1 MGIAQKTNM
10 SQILERQINEF
21 IQKSRLLTGKVIQ
34 EREPWNT
41 EVTAQAIRHFAYGI
55 SDDNPL
61 WLDREYARKSSYG
74 SLVAP
79 PSFLTSVLYPVLH
92 GYPMQLPMSNL
103 IGELEYEWFHPI
115 LEGDTL
121 SPSAKQTGVYESKD
135 RHNRP
140 LVCILSET
148 SYWNQKEEL
157 VGKARSNL
165 AWAARTEN
173 DLLVNRSIYQYSEE
187 ELAVIR
193 EALDRESRR
202 GDRLLWGEEVEINA
216 QLPPLVRGPLTVG
229 DLVCWQAAIGPSYRP
244 GALGYRDTL
253 KAPHTTVKNPITGW
267 SIKNSQHHE
276 DFLLAKQRG
285 MPAPFDNGVMRF
297 AWLSPLLT
305 NWMGDR
311 GQLKR
316 LSVQTIAPVLYGD
329 TIWYEGTVI
338 KKTEQESGILAQVK
352 ITGTNQLGELTTTGE
367 AEVLLPCRTQ
377 NPQESPVEF
386 IAPNSYPEEP
396 CFHQLIEA
404 QVQQRPEAIA
414 LVDSQGQLTYRE
426 LNQQANQLAHYLKQF
441 KLKPNTLIGICLDR
455 SCEFAIAI
463 LAILK
468 AGSGYLPLD
477 PDYPA
482 ERLGFML
489 KDAQVPVVI
498 TRKELQKIAPESDIK
513 LIYTDLNQSEISQQS
528 VENLADPVSSNHLAY
543 AVYTSGSTGQPKA
556 VCIPH
561 YSLSSYMR
569 SIVLPLGIKPSDKYL
584 HTASFAFSA
593 GVRQTLLPL
602 FLGATLVIA
611 NQQQR
616 QDPVQ
621 LFKLIKKTKV
631 TIWDT
636 VPTIWRFCIDFLQEI
651 EIQVRFELL
660 NNSLRLILVTGEP
673 LAWNLPQDWH
683 DQLQHNAQMINLYSQ
698 SETTGTVSYYL
709 IPEDFQDKTGIVP
722 LGKPVEDTKIFLL
735 DEQLNQVEVGEV
747 GELCVAGKRQV
758 RSYLNRP
765 ELTRKKFILNPF
777 EGIPHLYKTG
787 DLARYSPEGILEFVG
802 RSDRRIKIRGF
813 RVELEGIEATLNQH
827 PEVKETV
834 VIARDDLPKDNN
846 LVAYVATNHHALAP
860 EKSHQLQEQLRNF
873 IAQTMPEY
881 AVPNFFIFLD
891 SLPRNPNGKLDR
903 RNLPSPQSLNRQ
915 RDNFIAPRDELEL
928 ELAKIWESILDIQP
942 IGIQDNFF
950 TLGGHSLLAVRLFA
964 KIEQIFNHN
973 LPLSILL
980 DAPTI
985 EQLANLLRQE
995 GWSATWSSLVAI
1007 KPNGLKPPLF
1017 CVHGIG
1023 GNILSYRNLAHYLPS
1038 DLPVYALQA
1047 VGLDGKQ
1054 PYLATIEAMAE
1065 HYLKEI
1071 QSVQPQG
1078 PYFLLAHS
1086 FGGKVI
1092 FEMAHKLHQ
1101 QGQSIGLLALLDSS
1115 SPEEK
1120 FISLSPAEEQQRKE
1134 KFMSQLPSWSKEP
1147 GISPLIEVLY
1157 QAKRRYK
1164 AKPYPGKVVY
1174 FKAKEEQSRKTDLF
1188 IENWRKFAQEGLDCY
1203 EVSGDHWSM
1212 LEEPHVQDLA
1222 KQIEFCLNFVL

>member
-1 MGIAQKTNM
+1 M
-10 SQILERQINEF
+10 SQIIDRQLKEF
-21 IQKSRLLTGKVIQ
+21 IEKSRLLTGQIIQ

-61 WLDREYARKSSYG
+61 WLDPDYARKSDYG

-79 PSFLTSVLYPVLH
+79 PTFLTSVLYPSLH
-92 GYPMQLPMSNL
+92 GYPMKIPMSNL
-103 IGELEYEWFHPI
+103 IGELEYEWFVPI
-115 LEGDTL
+115 LEGDSL
-121 SPSAKQTGVYESKD
+121 NPSAKQTGVYESKD
-135 RHNRP
+135 RQNRP

-148 SYWNQKEEL
+148 SYWNQKQEL
-157 VGKARSNL
+157 VGQAKTNL
-165 AWAARTEN
+165 VWAARTEN

-187 ELAVIR
+187 ELAEISK
-193 EALDRESRR
+193 ALEQESRR
-202 GDRLLWGEEVEINA
+202 GDRILWGEDLEMGT

-229 DLVCWQAAIGPSYRP
+229 DLICWQAAIGPSYRP
-244 GALGYRDTL
+244 GALGYHDLL
-253 KAPHTTVKNPITGW
+253 KAPHTAVQNPITGW
-267 SIKNSQHHE
+267 SIKHSQHHE

-316 LSVQTIAPVLYGD
+316 LSVQMIAPVLYGD
-329 TIWYEGTVI
+329 TIWYQGTVI
-338 KKTEQESGILAQVK
+338 KKTACESGILAQVK

-367 AEVLLPCRTQ
+367 AEVLLPCRT
-377 NPQESPVEF
+377 PEDSLVEF
-386 IAPNSYPEEP
+386 IVANSYPEEP
-396 CFHQLIEA
+396 CFHQFIEA
-404 QVQQRPEAIA
+404 QVERRPTAIA
-414 LVDSQGQLTYRE
+414 LVDSHRQLTYRE
-426 LNQQANQLAHYLKQF
+426 FNQQANQLAHYLKQF
-441 KLKPNTLIGICLDR
+441 NLKPNTLIGICLDR

-482 ERLGFML
+482 ERLAFML

-498 TRKELQKIAPESDIK
+498 TGKELRKNLPESDVKFI
-513 LIYTDLNQSEISQQS
+513 DLDSNPLEIAQQS
-528 VENLADPVSSNHLAY
+528 LENPANAVSSNDLAY
-543 AVYTSGSTGQPKA
+543 AIYTSGSTGQPKA

-561 YSLSSYMR
+561 YSLSSYLQ
-569 SIVLPLGIKPSDKYL
+569 SIVLPLGIEPSDQYL

-602 FLGATLVIA
+602 FVGATLIIA
-611 NQQQR
+611 NREQR

-621 LFKLIKKTKV
+621 LFQLIKNAKV

-651 EIQVRFELL
+651 DSNVRLNLL

-673 LAWNLPQDWH
+673 LAWNIPQDWRY
-683 DQLQHNAQMINLYSQ
+683 QIQHHAQMINLYSQ
-698 SETTGTVSYYL
+698 SETTGTVSYYI
-709 IPEDFQDKTGIVP
+709 IPEACQDQIGIVP
-722 LGKPVEDTKIFLL
+722 LGKPIEDVTILLL
-735 DEQLNQVEVGEV
+735 DEDLKPVPEGEI

-758 RSYLNRP
+758 CSYLNRP
-765 ELTRKKFILNPF
+765 ELTANKFILNPF
-777 EGIPHLYKTG
+777 EGITHLYKTG
-787 DLARYSPEGILEFVG
+787 DLARYSPEGVLEFVG

-827 PEVKETV
+827 PDVKETV

-846 LVAYVATNHHALAP
+846 LVAYVATNHHCLNPA
-860 EKSHQLQEQLRNF
+860 ESHQIQEQIRNF
-873 IAQTMPEY
+873 IAQKLPEY
-881 AVPNFFIFLD
+881 AVPNFFVLLD
-891 SLPRNPNGKLDR
+891 HLPRNPNGKLER
-903 RNLPSPQSLNRQ
+903 RHLPSPKSLTSQNS
-915 RDNFIAPRDELEL
+915 NFIAPRDELEL
-928 ELAKIWESILDIQP
+928 ELTQIWESILDTQP

-950 TLGGHSLLAVRLFA
+950 SLGGHSLLAVRLFA

-973 LPLSILL
+973 LPLSILFN
-980 DAPTI
+980 APTI

-995 GWSATWSSLVAI
+995 GWSTAWSSLVAI
-1007 KPNGLKPPLF
+1007 KPNGSRPPLF
-1017 CVHGIG
+1017 CIHGVG
-1023 GNILSYRNLAHYLPS
+1023 GNILSYRNLANYLPS
-1038 DLPVYALQA
+1038 DLPVYGLQA

-1054 PYLATIEAMAE
+1054 PYLTTIEAMAE
-1065 HYLKEI
+1065 HYLTEI

-1092 FEMAHKLHQ
+1092 FEMAHQLYQ
-1101 QGQSIGLLALLDSS
+1101 QGQNIALLALLDSS

-1120 FISLSPAEEQQRKE
+1120 FIPLSPAEEQQRKE
-1134 KFMSQLPSWSKEP
+1134 KFMSQLPPWSQEP
-1147 GISPLIEVLY
+1147 GILPLIEVLY
-1157 QAKRRYK
+1157 QAKRRYE

-1174 FKAKEEQSRKTDLF
+1174 LKAKEEQSRKTDLF
-1188 IENWRKFAQEGLDCY
+1188 IANWRKLAKEGLDYY

-1222 KQIEFCLNFVL
+1222 KQIELYLAMNFS

>member
-1 MGIAQKTNM
+1 M
-10 SQILERQINEF
+10 SHIINKQLKEF
-21 IQKSRLLTGKVIQ
+21 IEKSRLLTGQIIQ

-61 WLDREYARKSSYG
+61 WLDPDYARKSDYG

-79 PSFLTSVLYPVLH
+79 PTFLISVLYPSLH
-92 GYPMQLPMSNL
+92 GYPMKLSMSNL
-103 IGELEYEWFHPI
+103 IGELEYEWFLPI
-115 LEGDTL
+115 LEGDSL
-121 SPSAKQTGVYESKD
+121 NSSAKQTGVYESKD
-135 RHNRP
+135 RQNRP

-157 VGKARSNL
+157 VGKAKSNL
-165 AWAARTEN
+165 VWAALTEN
-173 DLLVNRSIYQYSEE
+173 DFLVNRSIYEYSEE
-187 ELAVIR
+187 ELAGIR
-193 EALDRESRR
+193 EALEQETRRSDRV
-202 GDRLLWGEEVEINA
+202 LWGEDVEINTK
-216 QLPPLVRGPLTVG
+216 LPPLVRGPLTLG
-229 DLVCWQAAIGPSYRP
+229 DLICWQAAIGPSYRP

-253 KAPHTTVKNPITGW
+253 KAPHTAVKNPITGW

-338 KKTEQESGILAQVK
+338 KKTESESGILTKVK

-367 AEVLLPCRTQ
+367 GEILLPSRTRT
-377 NPQESPVEF
+377 PEEGSVEF
-386 IAPNSYPEEP
+386 ILANSYPEEP

-404 QVQQRPEAIA
+404 QVERRPEAIA
-414 LVDSQGQLTYRE
+414 LIDNHQQLTYRE
-426 LNQQANQLAHYLKQF
+426 FNQQANQLAHYLKQF
-441 KLKPNTLIGICLDR
+441 HLKPNTLIGICLDR

-468 AGSGYLPLD
+468 AGGAYLPLD

-482 ERLGFML
+482 ERLAFML
-489 KDAQVPVVI
+489 KDAQVPLVI
-498 TRKELQKIAPESDIK
+498 TRKELEKINPESDIK
-513 LIYTDLNQSEISQQS
+513 FVYLDSNHSEITEQS
-528 VENLADPVSSNHLAY
+528 LENPADQVSSNHLAY

-561 YSLSSYMR
+561 YSLSSYLR
-569 SIVLPLGIKPSDKYL
+569 SIVLPLGIEPSDKYL

-611 NQQQR
+611 DRQQR
-616 QDPVQ
+616 QDPVR
-621 LFKLIKKTKV
+621 LFQLIKNTQV

-636 VPTIWRFCIDFLQEI
+636 VPTIWRFCIDFFQEI
-651 EIQVRFELL
+651 EDKTRFELL

-673 LAWNLPQDWH
+673 LAWNIPHDWRY
-683 DQLQHNAQMINLYSQ
+683 QLQHNAQMINLYSQ
-698 SETTGTVSYYL
+698 SETTGTVSYYI
-709 IPEDFQDKTGIVP
+709 IPEHFNQQTGIVP
-722 LGKPVEDTKIFLL
+722 LGKPVEDATIFLL
-735 DEQLNQVEVGEV
+735 DEHLNLVAEGEI

-777 EGIPHLYKTG
+777 KGITHLYKTG

-827 PEVKETV
+827 PNVKETV
-834 VIARDDLPKDNN
+834 VIARDDLPKDKN
-846 LVAYVATNHHALAP
+846 LVAYIATNNHPLNPA
-860 EKSHQLQEQLRNF
+860 ESNQLQEQFRNF
-873 IAQTMPEY
+873 LAEKLPEY
-881 AVPNFFIFLD
+881 AVPNFFVFLD
-891 SLPRNPNGKLDR
+891 TLPRNPNGKLER
-903 RNLPSPQSLNRQ
+903 RNLPSPQSLTRQ
-915 RDNFIAPRDELEL
+915 QSNFIAPRDRLEL
-928 ELAKIWESILDIQP
+928 ELTKIWESILETQP

-950 TLGGHSLLAVRLFA
+950 SWGGHSLLAVRLFA
-964 KIEQIFNHN
+964 KIEQIFNQN
-973 LPLSILL
+973 LPLSILF

-1007 KPNGLKPPLF
+1007 KPNGSKPPLF
-1017 CVHGIG
+1017 CVHGVG
-1023 GNILSYRNLAHYLPS
+1023 GNVLSYRNLAHYLPS
-1038 DLPVYALQA
+1038 DLPVYGLQA
-1047 VGLDGKQ
+1047 LGLDRKQ
-1054 PYLATIEAMAE
+1054 PYLTTIEAMAE

-1071 QSVQPQG
+1071 QSVQPEG

-1092 FEMAHKLHQ
+1092 LEMAHQLHK
-1101 QGQSIGLLALLDSS
+1101 QGQNIALLALLDSS
-1115 SPEEK
+1115 SPEQK
-1120 FISLSPAEEQQRKE
+1120 FIPLSPAEEHKRKE
-1134 KFMSQLPSWSKEP
+1134 KFISQLPPWSREP

-1157 QAKRRYK
+1157 QAKRRYE
-1164 AKPYPGKVVY
+1164 AKPYNGKVVY
-1174 FKAKEEQSRKTDLF
+1174 FKAKEQGSRNTDIF
-1188 IENWRKFAQEGLDCY
+1188 IENWRKLAKEGLDCY

-1212 LEEPHVQDLA
+1212 LEEPHVQKLA
-1222 KQIEFCLNFVL
+1222 KQIELCLAMNFS